1 MRQPTNSLAA
11 YDYFLRGRSL
21 LANRSGSDRGRMVAE
36 ARSMFEK
43 SLAADADYA
52 PAVEGL
58 AEAYNIIW
66 LEHSDSRATY
76 DEHRNPTT
84 LQRALDLADRAIL
97 LNPYSANGYITR
109 AYILHWL
116 YRRDDAREDVKKS
129 LEFNQNQSDG
139 RIGHMMMH
147 TGRAQEALDLFPN
160 ALRYDP
166 FPPSIYL
173 SWQGNSFYLLSRF
186 EESFRTLTRGSE
198 RMPTYRSM
206 FVWLAAVAAT
216 AKHMDDARHAAA
228 KVTTQQPSFT
238 IRAWLDFIRLPEC
251 DGNLFAEGLWRAGL
265 AP

>member
-1 MRQPTNSLAA
+1 
-11 YDYFLRGRSL
+11 
-21 LANRSGSDRGRMVAE
+21 MVAE

-251 DGNLFAEGLWRAGL
+251 DGNLFAESLWRAGL